1 MGMDVLNKGKRM
13 SFEQLAKSR
22 TAIISLLCV
31 GVLVFLYAFTILPRQ
46 LEIRETA
53 REIAAVQNRIQ
64 IQKNFAQVYPGVVS
78 KSRSYGKW
86 DFPRL
91 EKKPLNERDIGRVVP
106 RLRDIIRES
115 GLGAVSVQPVSESIT
130 EKGSALRV
138 DMVLQ
143 GEWKNLHRFWKDL
156 VRIPFWKKLESID
169 ARSVPG
175 GREYRL
181 TVWFSLA

>member
-169 ARSVPG
+169 ARSVPR